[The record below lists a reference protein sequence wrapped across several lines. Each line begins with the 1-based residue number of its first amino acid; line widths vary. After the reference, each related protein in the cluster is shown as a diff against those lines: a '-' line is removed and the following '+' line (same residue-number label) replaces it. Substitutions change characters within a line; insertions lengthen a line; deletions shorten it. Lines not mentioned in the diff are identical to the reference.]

1 MKEKAI
7 LYVRKL
13 HKNTKSELS
22 LTDHATLTV
31 VINAWESVAVYSI
44 TEVYCEES
52 DPFSTILL
60 MVTVK
65 VSRICI
71 TSAS

>member
-13 HKNTKSELS
+13 HKNTKSELL

-44 TEVYCEES
+44 TEVCCEES
-52 DPFSTILL
+52 DSFSTILL
-60 MVTVK
+60 MVMVK
-65 VSRICI
+65 VSRIFI